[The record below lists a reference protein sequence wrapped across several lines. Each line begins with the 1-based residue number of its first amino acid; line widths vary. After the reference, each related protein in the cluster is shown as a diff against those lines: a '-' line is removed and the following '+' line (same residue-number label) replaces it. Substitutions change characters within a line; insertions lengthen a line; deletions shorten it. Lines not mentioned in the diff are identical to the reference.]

1 MRACRVPVVVLV
13 AVLLIAGGVVSA
25 QETPPVKIAFVDVER
40 ALFSIDEG
48 KARLKELQDWAK
60 PVQDELA
67 ALSKEISELQSEIA
81 AKQGVANDSALAELN
96 RKLVDKQRT
105 FEDKQRRGKRDF
117 EERQDAVLRDLGGK
131 LNEVVTRYADE
142 NRYTAVFIL
151 KPNDLA
157 YLAKTAEITDIII
170 KLYNERFPY
179 QAGK

>member
-1 MRACRVPVVVLV
+1 MRTLRVPVVVLV
-13 AVLLIAGGVVSA
+13 AGLVLAGGVVSA
-25 QETPPVKIAFVDVER
+25 QDAPPVKIGFVDVER
-40 ALFSIDEG
+40 ALFTIDEG
-48 KARLKELQDWAK
+48 RARLKELQDWAK
-60 PVQDELA
+60 PLQDELA
-67 ALSKEISELQSEIA
+67 SLSKEIADLQAEIA
-81 AKQGVANDSALAELN
+81 AKQGVANDAALAELN
-96 RKLVDKQRT
+96 RKLVERQRV

-117 EERQDAVLRDLGGK
+117 DERQEAVLRDLGGK

-179 QAGK
+179 QGGK